1 MLKIQPRAL
10 HILGK
15 YYTTE
20 LHPPVS
26 IFLYLLKNLCKVLCQ
41 AFKKKQSM
49 LPVGLLMS
57 VWISHI
63 LAIQLATR
71 GEWLPYWSWTCV
83 NQLQSAPGC
92 SVLKLDSRRRLD
104 DASDAE
110 GKSLHPGKNFHSCMT
125 ASPGLVVQWPSFCCG
140 CVTLWE
146 NPRVSPYL

>member
-10 HILGK
+10 HFLGK

-41 AFKKKQSM
+41 AFKKKTVYASCRTSHVS
-49 LPVGLLMS
+49 LDKSHFSYS
-57 VWISHI
+57 V
-63 LAIQLATR
+63 ATR

-83 NQLQSAPGC
+83 NQLQLAPGC
-92 SVLKLDSRRRLD
+92 SVLKLDSRRKPD